1 MDVDNRPP
9 PLPAKLR
16 WRPYANG
23 NSLKSKKPKKSDA
36 LKQKQAPNPKAVA
49 SKVRGAQ
56 YYTGKTRTVEVQL
69 QWEEA
74 ETIESMSH
82 GGHPHNHHHAHQ
94 HEQRSRDSSPS
105 ASSVTSSSTAE
116 GHSKSRSNSGDS
128 NSSGVFAS
136 LQRAMSSLPS
146 PPPSQPLTT
155 RLDLVGGQSDFG
167 LFRASIPGLTD
178 SGFLNS
184 GLALDA
190 ASTDNA
196 YQIAVNALF
205 QSRNFRN
212 PTAFHTPALLHEN
225 SANVPL
231 TNAAPAASAA
241 APTTAPSSA
250 ALLGAS
256 TINQALLSDP
266 NRMLSGLELMSIAT
280 IDELLTSCGYVETGS
295 NPTAAPHSAL
305 GAQILP
311 SPANSNQSLDSSPL
325 GDLLDLDGNAG
336 FVRGVSPCSTSFSPM
351 AITNNSFEALL
362 AQSMAPGQAA
372 QTSSTATGTDNAY
385 TELLQELASPFD
397 YLAGDANVGSNPAS
411 WPSLFEL
418 AAAKDKSLASVET
431 LAVSSAP
438 APQRMEIATQTDGPY
453 SPASAASSTRGST
466 QGSPLA
472 NSLGLSDE
480 ELDPDWLNFLDEASP
495 LFTDVDMPSPSSSG
509 DEGGQALPSSP
520 SKATPQR
527 DRSMWNWAEE
537 LLKPGAKT
545 PTGTRGGFPTS
556 NGSFSSTGG
565 VVPGGHIGGGG
576 LVRTLRTVKPKGPTE
591 KEGTVESSRESQA
604 DKSSAASTSAASA
617 KATTTSAAAAAP
629 VEESS
634 DSQFGG
640 LMAMIRG
647 LWVTK
652 KGGDDD

>member
-36 LKQKQAPNPKAVA
+36 LKQKQAPNLKAVA
-49 SKVRGAQ
+49 SKVRGTQ

-74 ETIESMSH
+74 ETVESMSQ
-82 GGHPHNHHHAHQ
+82 GGHPHNHHQSHQ
-94 HEQRSRDSSPS
+94 HLEQGSRDSSPS
-105 ASSVTSSSTAE
+105 ASSVTSSSTAD
-116 GHSKSRSNSGDS
+116 GHSKSRSSSGDS

-136 LQRAMSSLPS
+136 IQRAMSSLPS

-184 GLALDA
+184 GLALDS
-190 ASTDNA
+190 ASTNNA

-231 TNAAPAASAA
+231 TNADSATSAA
-241 APTTAPSSA
+241 APTAVSSSA
-250 ALLGAS
+250 ALLGS
-256 TINQALLSDP
+256 TTINQALLADP
-266 NRMLSGLELMSIAT
+266 NRMLSGSELINIAT
-280 IDELLTSCGYVETGS
+280 LNELLTSCGFVDANS
-295 NPTAAPHSAL
+295 NPTSAPNSAL
-305 GAQILP
+305 GTQIFP
-311 SPANSNQSLDSSPL
+311 SPANSSQSLDSSPL
-325 GDLLDLDGNAG
+325 GGLMDLDGSAG
-336 FVRGVSPCSTSFSPM
+336 YVRGVSPYSNSFSPM
-351 AITNNSFEALL
+351 AISNNSFEALL
-362 AQSMAPGQAA
+362 AQSIAPGQATE
-372 QTSSTATGTDNAY
+372 TSSTATGADNAY
-385 TELLQELASPFD
+385 TELLQELASPFN
-397 YLAGDANVGSNPAS
+397 YLAGDANIGSNPAS
-411 WPSLFEL
+411 WPSLFDTS
-418 AAAKDKSLASVET
+418 AVKDQNPTSVET
-431 LAVSSAP
+431 LAVASALV
-438 APQRMEIATQTDGPY
+438 PQRMEIATQTDGSY
-453 SPASAASSTRGST
+453 SPMSGTSSTRGST

-495 LFTDVDMPSPSSSG
+495 LFTDMDMSSPSSSG
-509 DEGGQALPSSP
+509 DEEQALPSATSKP
-520 SKATPQR
+520 SSR

-556 NGSFSSTGG
+556 NGSYSSMGG
-565 VVPGGHIGGGG
+565 VVPGGQIGGGG

-591 KEGTVESSRESQA
+591 KETIAESSRDGQA
-604 DKSSAASTSAASA
+604 EKSGTAASTTAKAATATAPASA
-617 KATTTSAAAAAP
+617 TP
-629 VEESS
+629 VEDNS

-652 KGGDDD
+652 KRGGDD